1 MTHYHA
7 TNIAQTSHRLM
18 ADPGGE
24 APETDLRLTPV
35 RPRRRLTRRIRA
47 ETHGASRESPPRL
60 TAETHGVS
68 RAVSRRLTRR
78 ESATTTRRVI
88 IHCDTLLSLLRILPR
103 LRSSLDSGTF
113 YYIVAGLCH
122 DCPMIVACCT
132 NACHCVAAAV
142 AIIR

>member
-88 IHCDTLLSLLRILPR
+88 IHCDTLLSGCYRCFDHYSIQVH
-103 LRSSLDSGTF
+103 STT
-113 YYIVAGLCH
+113 LCH

-132 NACHCVAAAV
+132 NACHCVAAVAAAV
-142 AIIR
+142 AIIK

>member
-1 MTHYHA
+1 MTVTDGTVGGNHGCVSNYFEHCHGGHA
-7 TNIAQTSHRLM
+7 F
-18 ADPGGE
+18 
-24 APETDLRLTPV
+24 V

-88 IHCDTLLSLLRILPR
+88 IHCDTLLSGCYRCFDHHSIQVH
-103 LRSSLDSGTF
+103 STT
-113 YYIVAGLCH
+113 LCH

-142 AIIR
+142 AIIK

>member
-1 MTHYHA
+1 
-7 TNIAQTSHRLM
+7 M

-88 IHCDTLLSLLRILPR
+88 IHCD
-103 LRSSLDSGTF
+103 
-113 YYIVAGLCH
+113 
-122 DCPMIVACCT
+122 M
-132 NACHCVAAAV
+132 AAITAV
-142 AIIR
+142 RYAAYSA

>member
-1 MTHYHA
+1 MTHNHA
-7 TNIAQTSHRLM
+7 TNIAQTH
-18 ADPGGE
+18 GG
-24 APETDLRLTPV
+24 
-35 RPRRRLTRRIRA
+35 PRRRGAGDSRPSGPVGDLRGEYAPRLMGRR
-47 ETHGASRESPPRL
+47 HGASRESPPRL

-88 IHCDTLLSLLRILPR
+88 VHCDTLLSGCYRCFDHHSIQVH
-103 LRSSLDSGTF
+103 ST
-113 YYIVAGLCH
+113 ALCH